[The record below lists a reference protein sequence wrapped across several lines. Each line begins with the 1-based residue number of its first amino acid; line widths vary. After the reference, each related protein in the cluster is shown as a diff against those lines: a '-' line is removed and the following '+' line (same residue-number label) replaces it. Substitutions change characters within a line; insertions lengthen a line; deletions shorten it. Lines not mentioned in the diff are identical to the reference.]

1 MAKVELIGGLLG
13 DTTNSEHPFNV
24 IKVNHGV
31 FALQG
36 FNVKKILQRRYFKLN
51 TDKTDLEIMDNF
63 EIPNNLKVEEL
74 LKYGIKI
81 SNHTHKLFKIIYG
94 TSDPIEVLS
103 ATTRPISEKA
113 NTLLLL
119 YSSISKILTDFIV
132 KVAEMVKKITE
143 TIQQRYRDIFA
154 NRLKQARQEKRLTQ
168 KELATAVEMSQ
179 NGFQQYEGARRE
191 PSLTTLIR
199 LSKVLHRPTDW
210 LLGLST

>member
-1 MAKVELIGGLLG
+1 MVNKV
-13 DTTNSEHPFNV
+13 
-24 IKVNHGV
+24 
-31 FALQG
+31 
-36 FNVKKILQRRYFKLN
+36 
-51 TDKTDLEIMDNF
+51 
-63 EIPNNLKVEEL
+63 
-74 LKYGIKI
+74 
-81 SNHTHKLFKIIYG
+81 
-94 TSDPIEVLS
+94 
-103 ATTRPISEKA
+103 
-113 NTLLLL
+113 
-119 YSSISKILTDFIV
+119 
-132 KVAEMVKKITE
+132 TE